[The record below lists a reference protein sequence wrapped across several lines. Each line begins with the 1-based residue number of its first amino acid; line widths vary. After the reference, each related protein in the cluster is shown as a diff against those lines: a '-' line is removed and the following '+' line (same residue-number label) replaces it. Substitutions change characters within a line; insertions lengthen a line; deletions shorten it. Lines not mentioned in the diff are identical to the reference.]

1 MKGYD
6 KVIFVSKGNTFSSPL
21 VEAIYRDKAPNRLP
35 ESMSR
40 GTVVLFS
47 EPINPKVNVLLSSH
61 DINISNHENSK
72 QLERENIG
80 QDTLIL
86 TMTFSDKLKVI
97 EDLGVSNNVY
107 TLGEYIEDDADISD
121 PFDPDE
127 TLYDKFFEEV
137 AEKIEKVILHMEA
150 EYHENDDDAKDV
162 NNKELNSKDMEVS

>member
-1 MKGYD
+1 
-6 KVIFVSKGNTFSSPL
+6 
-21 VEAIYRDKAPNRLP
+21 
-35 ESMSR
+35 MSR

-72 QLERENIG
+72 QLEMENIG

-121 PFDPDE
+121 PLDPDE

>member
-1 MKGYD
+1 MKSYD

-21 VEAIYRDKAPNRLP
+21 VEAIYRDKAPNWLP

-72 QLERENIG
+72 QLEMENIV
-80 QDTLIL
+80 QYTLIL

-97 EDLGVSNNVY
+97 EDP
-107 TLGEYIEDDADISD
+107 DISD
-121 PFDPDE
+121 PLDPDE

>member
-1 MKGYD
+1 MKSYD

-21 VEAIYRDKAPNRLP
+21 VEAIYRDKAPNWLP

-47 EPINPKVNVLLSSH
+47 EPIN
-61 DINISNHENSK
+61 ISNHENSK
-72 QLERENIG
+72 QLEMENIG

-121 PFDPDE
+121 PLDPDE

>member
-1 MKGYD
+1 MD
-6 KVIFVSKGNTFSSPL
+6 
-21 VEAIYRDKAPNRLP
+21 
-35 ESMSR
+35 
-40 GTVVLFS
+40 
-47 EPINPKVNVLLSSH
+47 
-61 DINISNHENSK
+61 
-72 QLERENIG
+72 NIG

-121 PFDPDE
+121 PLDPDE

-150 EYHENDDDAKDV
+150 SIMKMMMMP
-162 NNKELNSKDMEVS
+162 KM